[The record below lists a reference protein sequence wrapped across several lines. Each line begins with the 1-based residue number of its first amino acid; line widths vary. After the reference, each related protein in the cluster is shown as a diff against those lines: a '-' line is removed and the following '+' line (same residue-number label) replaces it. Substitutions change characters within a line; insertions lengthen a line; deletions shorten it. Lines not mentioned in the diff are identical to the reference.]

1 VSDTERPS
9 VSARTLAVYSAALA
23 VLLVVVGFV
32 AYRELLHYER
42 RAVTHVPDG
51 AGFAVRVDLEQL
63 VLFEPIRRHLLALV
77 ERVSFS
83 DEPASSAASGASGAS
98 AAATPAVGRLARL
111 REQAGLNLG
120 LDLRELVV
128 ASFDDGDAW
137 IVAAGGIFPSGDL
150 LDRVANVLAAEPGAR
165 LRRQGPLLLLGP
177 GELALG
183 RAADGV
189 LVLGSSA
196 SAVERALIPSDAH
209 TALGVGQQGAAAFA
223 LLPAWLERG
232 ASAAPGHVRGRL
244 HYGDPFLLTLDLDGL
259 AEPDPRQALQR
270 WLHIDASTFGADWG
284 GERAVLARAELS
296 ERSPAQTV
304 VTTTWQH
311 AEVDHACRSLAAW
324 LEARASHLGHE
335 AQ

>member
-1 VSDTERPS
+1 MFEAERPS

-23 VLLVVVGFV
+23 VLLAVVGFV

-42 RAVTHVPDG
+42 RAVTHVPEG

-77 ERVSFS
+77 ERVSLS
-83 DEPASSAASGASGAS
+83 DEPPSSMTAGASGAV
-98 AAATPAVGRLARL
+98 APAVGRLARL

-128 ASFDDGDAW
+128 ASFDGGDAW

-150 LDRVANVLAAEPGAR
+150 LDRVAKVLAAEPRAR
-165 LRRQGPLLLLGP
+165 LRRQGALLLLGP

-209 TALGVGQQGAAAFA
+209 RALGVGQQGAAAFA
-223 LLPAWLERG
+223 ALPSWLERG

-244 HYGDPFLLTLDLDGL
+244 DYGDPFLLTLDLDGL
-259 AEPDPRQALQR
+259 AERDPRQALQR
-270 WLHIDASTFGADWG
+270 WLHIDAATFGADWG

-296 ERSPAQTV
+296 EQSPSQTV

-335 AQ
+335 AH